1 VRPILRINLTH
12 GDGFESMAKIHLL
25 QEKLKDERG
34 KKVIFLS
41 HCLLNENTRYLG
53 GAFRKAGIDEL
64 IDELQKQGI
73 GIVQMKC
80 PEQKTWG
87 GVLKREMLMGYGI
100 KGTPLNAFRKAY
112 MLFFIWKTGR
122 SFRKIAKEVVSEIK
136 DYIDSGFEVS
146 GIVGIK
152 GSPSCGISAAY
163 LDIEKLNKE
172 YFNQNCYKKCLVNKS
187 GIYFDALKQE
197 LSAKNLKINFFEHDL
212 LLEIEGKLSNINFTE
227 VE

>member
-1 VRPILRINLTH
+1 MST
-12 GDGFESMAKIHLL
+12 KIHLL

-53 GAFRKAGIDEL
+53 GAFRKAGVDEI

-73 GIVQMKC
+73 GIIQMKC

-100 KGTPLNAFRKAY
+100 KGTILNTFRNPY
-112 MLFFIWKTGR
+112 MLFFLWKTRR

-152 GSPSCGISAAY
+152 GSPSCGVSAALDLRKSAEFAAY
-163 LDIEKLNKE
+163 LDIEKLNRE
-172 YFNQNCYKKCLVNKS
+172 YFNENCYKKCLVNKG
-187 GIYFDALKQE
+187 GIFFDELKQA
-197 LSAKNLKINFFEHDL
+197 LAAKNIKVKIFEHDL
-212 LLEIEGKLSNINFTE
+212 LTEIEGKISNINFR
-227 VE
+227 

>member
-1 VRPILRINLTH
+1 
-12 GDGFESMAKIHLL
+12 MAKIHLL

-53 GAFRKAGIDEL
+53 GAFRKAGINEL
-64 IDELQKQGI
+64 IDEFQKQGI
-73 GIVQMKC
+73 GIIQMKC

-100 KGTPLNAFRKAY
+100 NGTLLNVFRKPY
-112 MLFFIWKTGR
+112 MVFFLWKTRR

-136 DYIDSGFEVS
+136 DYIVSGFNVL

-152 GSPSCGISAAY
+152 GSPSCGVSAA
-163 LDIEKLNKE
+163 LDLR
-172 YFNQNCYKKCLVNKS
+172 KS
-187 GIYFDALKQE
+187 GNLPPIWT
-197 LSAKNLKINFFEHDL
+197 SKN
-212 LLEIEGKLSNINFTE
+212 
-227 VE
+227 

>member
-1 VRPILRINLTH
+1 
-12 GDGFESMAKIHLL
+12 MAKIHLL

-34 KKVIFLS
+34 RKVIFLS

-100 KGTPLNAFRKAY
+100 SGTPMNAFRKPY
-112 MLFFIWKTGR
+112 MLFFLWKSRR
-122 SFRKIAKEVVSEIK
+122 SFRKIAKDVVAEIK
-136 DYIDSGFEVS
+136 DYIDSGFDVV

-152 GSPSCGISAAY
+152 GSPSCGVSAALDLKKSAEFAAY
-163 LDIEKLNKE
+163 LEIEKLNKE
-172 YFNQNCYKKCLVNKS
+172 YFNQYCYKKCLVNKS
-187 GIYFDALKQE
+187 GIFFDELKQE
-197 LSAKNLKINFFEHDL
+197 LYAHHIKVNFFEHDL
-212 LLEIEGKLSNINFTE
+212 LTELQGKISNINFK
-227 VE
+227 

>member
-1 VRPILRINLTH
+1 
-12 GDGFESMAKIHLL
+12 MAKIHLL

-53 GAFRKAGIDEL
+53 GAFRKAGVDEL

-73 GIVQMKC
+73 GIIQMKC

-100 KGTPLNAFRKAY
+100 DGTLLNVFRKPY
-112 MLFFIWKTGR
+112 MVFFLWKTKR
-122 SFRKIAKEVVSEIK
+122 SFRKIAKEVISEIK

-152 GSPSCGISAAY
+152 GSPSCGVSAALDLKKSAEFAAS
-163 LDIEKLNKE
+163 LDIETLDKE
-172 YFNQNCYKKCLVNKS
+172 YFNENCYKTCLINKS
-187 GIYFDALKQE
+187 GIFFDELKQE
-197 LSAKNLKINFFEHDL
+197 LSANNIEVKFFEHDL
-212 LLEIEGKLSNINFTE
+212 LAEIEGKASKIDFI
-227 VE
+227 

>member
-1 VRPILRINLTH
+1 
-12 GDGFESMAKIHLL
+12 MAKIHLL

-34 KKVIFLS
+34 RKVVFLS

-53 GAFRKAGIDEL
+53 GASRKAGIDEL

-87 GVLKREMLMGYGI
+87 GVLKRELLMGYGI
-100 KGTPLNAFRKAY
+100 KGTLLNAFRAPY
-112 MLFFIWKTGR
+112 MMFFLWKTR
-122 SFRKIAKEVVSEIK
+122 KSFRKIANEVVSEIK
-136 DYIDSGFEVS
+136 DYIDSGFNVV

-152 GSPSCGISAAY
+152 GSPSCGVSAALDLKKSADFIAQ
-163 LDIEKLNKE
+163 LDIEKIDKGFVND
-172 YFNQNCYKKCLVNKS
+172 YFYKKCLVNKS
-187 GIYFDALKQE
+187 GIFVDEVKQE
-197 LSAKNLKINFFEHDL
+197 LSANNIKVKFFEHDL

-227 VE
+227 

>member
-1 VRPILRINLTH
+1 
-12 GDGFESMAKIHLL
+12 MAKIHLL

-34 KKVIFLS
+34 RKVIFLS

-100 KGTPLNAFRKAY
+100 SGTLLNAFRKPY
-112 MLFFIWKTGR
+112 MLFFLWKSRR

-136 DYIDSGFEVS
+136 DYIDSSFDVV

-152 GSPSCGISAAY
+152 GSPSCGVSAALDLKKSAEFAAY
-163 LDIEKLNKE
+163 LEIEKLNKE
-172 YFNQNCYKKCLVNKS
+172 YFNENCYKKCLVNKS
-187 GIYFDALKQE
+187 GIFFDELKQE
-197 LSAKNLKINFFEHDL
+197 LYDHSIKVNFFEHDL
-212 LLEIEGKLSNINFTE
+212 LTELQGKTSNINFKYIK
-227 VE
+227 

>member
-1 VRPILRINLTH
+1 
-12 GDGFESMAKIHLL
+12 MAKIHLL

-53 GAFRKAGIDEL
+53 GAFRKAGVDEL

-73 GIVQMKC
+73 GIVQMTC

-87 GVLKREMLMGYGI
+87 GILKREMLMGYCI
-100 KGTPLNAFRKAY
+100 KGTFLKPFQNTY
-112 MLFFIWKTGR
+112 MIYFIWKSKR
-122 SFRKIAKEVVSEIK
+122 SFRKIAEEVVSEIK

-152 GSPSCGISAAY
+152 GSPSCGVSASLDLKKSAEFAAD

-172 YFNQNCYKKCLVNKS
+172 YFNENCYKKCLVNKS
-187 GIYFDALKQE
+187 GLFFDELKRE
-197 LSAKNLKINFFEHDL
+197 LSTNNIKVKFFEHDL
-212 LLEIEGKLSNINFTE
+212 LREIEGKGSNINFTE
-227 VE
+227 V

>member
-1 VRPILRINLTH
+1 
-12 GDGFESMAKIHLL
+12 MAKIHLL

-34 KKVIFLS
+34 RKVIFLS

-100 KGTPLNAFRKAY
+100 SGTLMNAFRKPY
-112 MLFFIWKTGR
+112 MLFFLWKSRR
-122 SFRKIAKEVVSEIK
+122 SFRKIAKDVVAEIK
-136 DYIDSGFEVS
+136 DYIDSGFDVV
-146 GIVGIK
+146 GIVGIN
-152 GSPSCGISAAY
+152 GSPSCGVSAALDLKKSAEFAAY
-163 LDIEKLNKE
+163 LDIEKLNRE
-172 YFNQNCYKKCLVNKS
+172 YFNENCYKKCLVNKS
-187 GIYFDALKQE
+187 GIFFDELKQE
-197 LSAKNLKINFFEHDL
+197 LYAHHIKVNIFEHDL
-212 LLEIEGKLSNINFTE
+212 LTELQGEISNINFK
-227 VE
+227 

>member
-1 VRPILRINLTH
+1 
-12 GDGFESMAKIHLL
+12 MAKIHLL

-64 IDELQKQGI
+64 IDEFQKQGI
-73 GIVQMKC
+73 GIIQMKC

-100 KGTPLNAFRKAY
+100 NGTLLNVFRKPY
-112 MLFFIWKTGR
+112 MVFFLWKTRR

-136 DYIDSGFEVS
+136 DYIVSGFNVL

-152 GSPSCGISAAY
+152 GSPSCGVSAALDLRKSAEFAAY
-163 LDIEKLNKE
+163 LDIEKLNRE
-172 YFNQNCYKKCLVNKS
+172 YFNENCYKTCLVNKS
-187 GIYFDALKQE
+187 GIFFDELKQE
-197 LSAKNLKINFFEHDL
+197 LAAKNIKVKFFEHDL
-212 LLEIEGKLSNINFTE
+212 LTELQGKISNINFK
-227 VE
+227 

>member
-1 VRPILRINLTH
+1 
-12 GDGFESMAKIHLL
+12 MAIIHLL

-100 KGTPLNAFRKAY
+100 SGTLMNAFRKPY
-112 MLFFIWKTGR
+112 MLFFLWKSRR
-122 SFRKIAKEVVSEIK
+122 SFRKIAKDVVAEIK
-136 DYIDSGFEVS
+136 DYIDSGFDVV

-152 GSPSCGISAAY
+152 GSPSCGVSAALDLKKSAEFAAY
-163 LDIEKLNKE
+163 LEIEKLNKE
-172 YFNQNCYKKCLVNKS
+172 YFNENCYKKCLVNKS
-187 GIYFDALKQE
+187 GIFFDELKQE
-197 LSAKNLKINFFEHDL
+197 LYAHHIKVNFFEHDL
-212 LLEIEGKLSNINFTE
+212 LTEVQGKISNINFK
-227 VE
+227 